1 MNSKT
6 FQDLLMICF
15 LMVSQRVDMD
25 SVCFSF
31 FLNFLLFFFVLQIRF
46 SGCKLHFTV
55 KRKMNSLLLFDVF
68 AVGHEDLFRVFA
80 LGGLFAP
87 IVTLVQVVLL
97 VDRFGGYRRRT
108 LECTKIEFCNM
119 KYSDSGSLF
128 PKNSICE
135 NVCLLFQKG
144 Y

>member
-108 LECTKIEFCNM
+108 LECTKIEF
-119 KYSDSGSLF
+119 
-128 PKNSICE
+128 
-135 NVCLLFQKG
+135 
-144 Y
+144 